1 MTFNNFHYAMSLA
14 NTLYGLNLSPD
25 NFEEMGVVAQS
36 KIGNKRTRLYRIT
49 LDVSCKNT
57 VDLPCN
63 CDIIEAITYGFE
75 DWNWVTNLTN
85 NGDWS
90 TNFTEHYI
98 EARKMFEN
106 PLYVSGKYVKYE
118 RVGNTLYLDNNYG
131 GKINLLYKGE
141 VLDDDGLPQI
151 TDKEAEAIAAFCAY
165 TVKYKEGLQ
174 TNNVNIINLA
184 NDLKRNWCTLCDAA
198 RVSEELSQNEMDEIL
213 DAKSSWNRKVF
224 GKSYKP
230 IK

>member
-1 MTFNNFHYAMSLA
+1 MFFVCVLRNN
-14 NTLYGLNLSPD
+14 
-25 NFEEMGVVAQS
+25 
-36 KIGNKRTRLYRIT
+36 K
-49 LDVSCKNT
+49 
-57 VDLPCN
+57 
-63 CDIIEAITYGFE
+63 
-75 DWNWVTNLTN
+75 
-85 NGDWS
+85 
-90 TNFTEHYI
+90 YI
-98 EARKMFEN
+98 
-106 PLYVSGKYVKYE
+106 Y
-118 RVGNTLYLDNNYG
+118 LYLDNNYG

-165 TVKYKEGLQ
+165 AVKYKEGLQ
-174 TNNVNIINLA
+174 TNNANIINLA

>member
-1 MTFNNFHYAMSLA
+1 MSLA

-25 NFEEMGVVAQS
+25 NFEEMGVVAWS

-165 TVKYKEGLQ
+165 AVKYKEGLQ
-174 TNNVNIINLA
+174 TNNANIINLA
-184 NDLKRNWCTLCDAA
+184 NDLKETGVLYVMQQEYLKNYLKMKWMKSQMLNLVGIEKSL
-198 RVSEELSQNEMDEIL
+198 VSLINLLNNDCKNTM
-213 DAKSSWNRKVF
+213 
-224 GKSYKP
+224 
-230 IK
+230 